1 MAQMV
6 QEAQPAKAD
15 CLSSINQSINQYNFK
30 LKKKKKNLVYSRL
43 SYF

>member
-30 LKKKKKNLVYSRL
+30 LKKKKKLVYSRL